1 MYMSVIF
8 FTYTRTNQILLFA
21 GLFGNYPS
29 SSILH
34 WSMTTNMTL
43 QNSFLIKTVRGL

>member
-1 MYMSVIF
+1 MYMSVISY
-8 FTYTRTNQILLFA
+8 TYTWINQILLFA

-34 WSMTTNMTL
+34 W
-43 QNSFLIKTVRGL
+43 RA